1 MTSKELT
8 ITSVGE
14 DLAAYIDSIPTAF
27 HGARESAARLEAAG
41 ASRLYEDETW
51 SLEANRLYYLMRD
64 GSAVIAFSTA
74 GLDPGSTGVN
84 VTGAHLDSPLL
95 KLKGNQLQEAN
106 GILTAGIEVY
116 GGPIYAT
123 WLDRDLALA
132 GRYVISEGEGLTE
145 RLFLL
150 KNLKAMIPNVA
161 IHMNR
166 EINKELKYNPQ
177 TEFRALLFHGA
188 DERET
193 DIRHFIAAE
202 EGIQAESILDME
214 CFLVPEEKAS
224 VFTGAGASAIIRSGR
239 IDNLAGC
246 HGILQGFLASEP
258 EKHRVPGFVCL
269 YNSEEI
275 GSRTRSGAASRF
287 FDQVLERFFIA
298 AGLSP
303 EQALIARQKS
313 YQISVDGAHA
323 LHPNYADKH
332 DALYRPRLNHGIVL
346 KRSAGYK
353 YGTDAVVASRLLS
366 LAHRHQIRVQ
376 DMVNRADV
384 PSGSTIGTISMT
396 LLDIP
401 TVDIGIGMLAMHSSR
416 ETAGIGDQLDMIRLM
431 EAFFMES
438 VPLLNRV

>member
-1 MTSKELT
+1 MKTKLSDS
-8 ITSVGE
+8 ISVGE

-27 HGARESAARLEAAG
+27 HGARVSAALLESAGAVRLH
-41 ASRLYEDETW
+41 EDEAW
-51 SLEANRLYYLMRD
+51 NLENNRLYYVMRD

-74 GLDPGSTGVN
+74 DLKPQVGGIAIA
-84 VTGAHLDSPLL
+84 GAHLDSPLL
-95 KLKGNQLQEAN
+95 KLKGSRLEVASN
-106 GILTAGIEVY
+106 ILTAGIEVY

-123 WLDRDLALA
+123 WLDRELKLA
-132 GRYVISEGEGLTE
+132 GRYIRRDNGELTE
-145 RLFLL
+145 RSFVLESMT
-150 KNLKAMIPNVA
+150 AMIPNVA

-177 TEFRALLFHGA
+177 TEFRALLF
-188 DERET
+188 DRNDRRET
-193 DIRHFIAAE
+193 DIRGYIAQE
-202 EGIQAESILDME
+202 EGIDASQIIDVET
-214 CFLVPEEKAS
+214 FLVPSQTAS
-224 VFTGAGASAIIRSGR
+224 LFAGEGGAALIFSGR

-246 HGILQGFLASEP
+246 HAVLKGFLESGPQE
-258 EKHRVPGFVCL
+258 HRRPGFACL

-287 FDQVLERFFIA
+287 FDQILQRFFISC
-298 AGLSP
+298 GIGE

-332 DALYRPRLNHGIVL
+332 DSQYRPEINKGIVL

-353 YGTDAVVASRLLS
+353 YGTDAAVASRLLS
-366 LAHRHQIRVQ
+366 LAEKEGVEVQ
-376 DMVNRADV
+376 EMVNRADV
-384 PSGSTIGTISMT
+384 PSGSTIGTISMS

-416 ETAGIGDQLDMIRLM
+416 ETAGLQDQLEMIRLLRR
-431 EAFFMES
+431 FYSES
-438 VPLLNRV
+438 VPEISRS